1 MKIVQEVLKRLVLST
16 DLMPYTLRAMMK
28 ILVMNSDFANQN
40 ESFRSQSGESSK
52 NKPKLGRN

>member
-28 ILVMNSDFANQN
+28 ILVMNSDFANPN